1 MPSGNPFAPLV
12 DVGGS
17 VGPVSGNANLAV
29 GGVQVGDHHASAA
42 FVLLGLLILVA
53 LYQRRWRFSTQ
64 IG

>member
-1 MPSGNPFAPLV
+1 MPSGNPFAPLI

-17 VGPVSGNANLAV
+17 VGPVSGKANIGV
-29 GGVQVGDHHASAA
+29 GGVQIGDHHASAA
-42 FVLLGLLILVA
+42 FVALGLLILVL